1 MRTPAPRGAGVAHRQ
16 DVRSA
21 PAKALSKD
29 AAAPDR
35 KRFRPRR
42 PSANVRAMRKILFSI
57 GLALT
62 ACGTSSNDD
71 TPALGAGGNG
81 GAASS
86 GAAAGT
92 AGRPAGDAGAGGT
105 SEAGAGDAVEAGE
118 GGSSEFGAAG
128 STEAGAGGDSGAV
141 NTPGAGNA
149 NGGET
154 AGGGAGGTGGAAGTG
169 GTGGNAGAATCPTS
183 LLVGGTDLGSQ
194 GWLTQTQGPAAVSY
208 GADYVRLETTTNS
221 GASTSGQLLVYYPA
235 AFVADHAFRV
245 KIEMLVETASPHN
258 QLDSGA
264 AILGSFTTPF
274 GTSTDRS
281 EMVYLDSAALGWSD
295 NSQSAAFPVTDGSYH
310 SYELSVD
317 ATGSATFS
325 VDGSAKLTRTGYVS
339 NGTLAI
345 GDQTN
350 DAKVD
355 GALRIR
361 SVIRECL

>member
-1 MRTPAPRGAGVAHRQ
+1 MH
-16 DVRSA
+16 
-21 PAKALSKD
+21 
-29 AAAPDR
+29 
-35 KRFRPRR
+35 
-42 PSANVRAMRKILFSI
+42 KILFSI

-62 ACGTSSNDD
+62 ACGTSSNND
-71 TPALGAGGNG
+71 TPALGHGGSGNG

-86 GAAAGT
+86 GAGAGT
-92 AGRPAGDAGAGGT
+92 AGKRADDAGAGGT
-105 SEAGAGDAVEAGE
+105 SEAGAGGTVEAGE
-118 GGSSEFGAAG
+118 GGSSESGAAG
-128 STEAGAGGDSGAV
+128 STEAGAGGDSGAE

-149 NGGET
+149 NGGGT
-154 AGGGAGGTGGAAGTG
+154 ADGGTAGTG
-169 GTGGNAGAATCPTS
+169 GTAGIGGTAGAGGTAGVGGNAGAATCPTS

-194 GWLTQTQGPAAVSY
+194 GWLTQTQGPTAVSY
-208 GADYVRLETTTNS
+208 GADYVRLETNTNS

-235 AFVADHAFRV
+235 AFVANHAFKV
-245 KIEMLVETASPHN
+245 KIEMLVETVSPHN

-264 AILGSFTTPF
+264 AILGSFTSPF
-274 GTSTDRS
+274 GNSTDRS

-325 VDGSAKLTRTGYVS
+325 VDGSVKLSRSGYVS

-361 SVIRECL
+361 SVTRECL